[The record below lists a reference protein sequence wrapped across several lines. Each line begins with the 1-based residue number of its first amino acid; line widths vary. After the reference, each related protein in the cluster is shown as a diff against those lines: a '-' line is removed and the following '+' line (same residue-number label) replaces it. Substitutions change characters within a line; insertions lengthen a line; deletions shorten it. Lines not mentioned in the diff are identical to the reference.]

1 MPSCW
6 PRPFDVCWKGRGR
19 EPDLDEQFS
28 LYPLDPEE
36 GLRRLLGAESV
47 DDASDDDM
55 EEEDS

>member
-1 MPSCW
+1 MDGP
-6 PRPFDVCWKGRGR
+6 
-19 EPDLDEQFS
+19 PDLDEQFS

-47 DDASDDDM
+47 DDASDDDL